1 MEVKEIVVSFYCIE
15 DNYERIH
22 EISYEPTTT
31 RKEII
36 TDLERTWGNVMIV
49 GFREI
54 VGFCEHNW
62 FFKKIMI

>member
-22 EISYEPTTT
+22 ETSYEPTTT

-49 GFREI
+49 GF
-54 VGFCEHNW
+54 CEYN
-62 FFKKIMI
+62 